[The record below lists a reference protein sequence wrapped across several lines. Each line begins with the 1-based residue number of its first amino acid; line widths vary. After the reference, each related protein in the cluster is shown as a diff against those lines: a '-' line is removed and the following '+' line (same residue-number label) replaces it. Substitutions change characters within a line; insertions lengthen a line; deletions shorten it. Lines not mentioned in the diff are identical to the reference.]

1 MRFDTCF
8 YSRKKEKDGKLIKK
22 KRKTRDQFT
31 VLAEY
36 YDRFNGADYKL
47 YADYVENVFKK
58 HGSGKEELLLDLAC
72 GTGRLTEEL
81 AERGYD
87 MIGADVSEDML
98 SVAMSGAYEKELS
111 ILYLKQ
117 DMREFELY
125 GTVDAVIC
133 SLDGISYLAEK
144 EDTEKCL
151 RLIRNYLN
159 PGALLLFDI
168 NSDYRFKEILAKRD
182 FFLEE
187 EGAYLGWKSELDEKK
202 SVCYFNL
209 TFFTENGEGGY
220 VKSEETQCERVW
232 EKEEIC
238 GLISACGLEVIDI
251 YGDLNMKKTE
261 ETDEKWYF
269 VCRCPF
275 NK

>member
-1 MRFDTCF
+1 M
-8 YSRKKEKDGKLIKK
+8 IK
-22 KRKTRDQFT
+22 KRKQKAEQFT

-36 YDRFNGADYKL
+36 YDLFNGADYKS
-47 YADYVENVFKK
+47 YADYVESVFKK

-111 ILYLKQ
+111 ILYLNQ

-133 SLDGISYLAEK
+133 SLDGISYLTEK
-144 EDTEKCL
+144 EDAKKCM

-187 EGAYLGWKSELDEKK
+187 EGAYLGWRSELDEKK

-232 EKEEIC
+232 GLEEMRSCITEC
-238 GLISACGLEVIDI
+238 GLDVLAVYGGTDMHSATD
-251 YGDLNMKKTE
+251 
-261 ETDEKWYF
+261 TDEKWYF

-275 NK
+275 EK